1 MESKYGSTS
10 DRIEELETS
19 LTEAKNTAQE
29 ADRRCEDIVRK
40 LTITEHARD
49 RAEEKAGRAED
60 KIKGLNEELNLV
72 NKTINTLSINGD
84 AAADKED
91 DVQDQIRELKKE
103 HLRLRFELRYQNEQR
118 RDC

>member
-1 MESKYGSTS
+1 MESLKLILS
-10 DRIEELETS
+10 DVDK
-19 LTEAKNTAQE
+19 KNFLLQ
-29 ADRRCEDIVRK
+29 
-40 LTITEHARD
+40 HQY

-91 DVQDQIRELKKE
+91 DVQDQIRELKK
-103 HLRLRFELRYQNEQR
+103 R
-118 RDC
+118 